1 MGPIMDFE
9 LQDLLNSLRA
19 AGGEAFSLN
28 GSRMIGSTPIASR
41 GNTLMIGGPAVS
53 APLGLLVISDPEQ
66 PEPAADLSASS
77 LQTRVPVHIQR
88 KICLTINEVIRPR
101 PLLYAPLGR

>member
-41 GNTLMIGGPAVS
+41 GNTLMIGGSPLS
-53 APLGLLVISDPEQ
+53 APLVLLGIGDPEQ
-66 PEPAADLSASS
+66 PEPAGELSASR
-77 LQTRVPVHIQR
+77 LQTRAQADIQR
-88 KICLTINEVIRPR
+88 KSEMTITEVISAR
-101 PLLYAPLGR
+101 PLIYAQ